1 PRQATLTAPL
11 HGLVLTGGRSA
22 RMGRDKAELRY
33 AGEAQLDRAMALVA
47 ARTSTSF
54 ISVRPDQV
62 TDPMRLRYPQIVDRH
77 EDLGPIAGIMAA
89 QAQHSDAAW
98 LVVACDL
105 PFLDAASLDNLLTRR
120 APQRMATAYRSARE
134 GLPEPLCA
142 IFEPACRE
150 PIERFVASGNNCP
163 RKFLMIADTEL
174 LDLPNPRA
182 LDNVNTP
189 EEFAAANGAL
199 QNAPAAPAA
208 TATRRALNVQ
218 YFALLREQAGRNGET
233 VETTAGTPRELYE
246 ELLRRHRFTL
256 APEMLR
262 VAVNSEFADWSQ
274 RLAAGDTIV
283 FIPPVAGG

>member
-1 PRQATLTAPL
+1 MTAPV
-11 HGLVLTGGRSA
+11 HGLVLAGGRSA

-33 AGEAQLDRAMALVA
+33 AGAVQLDRAMALVA
-47 ARTSTSF
+47 ARVSQSF
-54 ISVRPDQV
+54 VSVRPDQV

-77 EDLGPIAGIMAA
+77 EDLGPIAGIIAA
-89 QAQHSDAAW
+89 QAQHPDAAW

-105 PFLDAASLDNLLTRR
+105 PFLDAASLDHLLARR
-120 APQRMATAYRSARE
+120 APQRMATAYRSARG

-150 PIERFVASGNNCP
+150 PIERFVASGKNCP

-199 QNAPAAPAA
+199 QNAPAAPVAI
-208 TATRRALNVQ
+208 ATRRALNVQ
-218 YFALLREQAGRNGET
+218 YFALLREQAGRSGET
-233 VETTAGTPRELYE
+233 IETTAGTPRELYE

-256 APEMLR
+256 APEVLR